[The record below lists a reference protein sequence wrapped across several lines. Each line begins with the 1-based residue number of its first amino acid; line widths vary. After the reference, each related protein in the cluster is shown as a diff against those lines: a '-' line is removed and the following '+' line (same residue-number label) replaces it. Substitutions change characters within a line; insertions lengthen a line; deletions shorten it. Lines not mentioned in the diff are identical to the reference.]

1 VITACTS
8 QRMQGSRGDE
18 IPICPLG
25 HKEIKSN
32 VLKKEKVVPKYAI
45 INRMSLQIAKGSL
58 ET

>member
-1 VITACTS
+1 
-8 QRMQGSRGDE
+8 MQGSRGDE

-32 VLKKEKVVPKYAI
+32 VLKKEKVVPKYEI